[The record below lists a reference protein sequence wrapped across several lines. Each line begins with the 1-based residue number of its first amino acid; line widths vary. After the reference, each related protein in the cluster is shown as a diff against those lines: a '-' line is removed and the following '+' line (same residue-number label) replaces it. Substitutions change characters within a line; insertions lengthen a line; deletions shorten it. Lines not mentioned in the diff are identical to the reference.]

1 MIFFSLMQ
9 IKLIFTRKE
18 LANDLHVLLPIPCS
32 LAVCLYLFLSHF
44 FFLGPFSRAVVP
56 IWRGFVTNKYFYVR
70 RFSSR
75 QTKLTGGIC
84 ARKWPSRGKN
94 VRGYCYVFA
103 TAPILIVLPA
113 IKLLLWGA
121 HSPIPSPFY
130 LCAVTLHYNLPILLI
145 ACKVYSG
152 DFIQCVHEALTTL
165 SPPLKSTISVV
176 QYIVYSLARNI

>member
-1 MIFFSLMQ
+1 MTYMYCFLSLVVWLFAYIYFSL
-9 IKLIFTRKE
+9 I
-18 LANDLHVLLPIPCS
+18 
-32 LAVCLYLFLSHF
+32 F

-94 VRGYCYVFA
+94 VRGYCYVF
-103 TAPILIVLPA
+103 TTVPTLIVLPA

-121 HSPIPSPFY
+121 HSPMPSPFY

-152 DFIQCVHEALTTL
+152 GFIQCVHEALTTH
-165 SPPLKSTISVV
+165 SPPLKSTISDVH
-176 QYIVYSLARNI
+176 YIVYTPICNKVVIGKSKKQKAKGKKPNRN